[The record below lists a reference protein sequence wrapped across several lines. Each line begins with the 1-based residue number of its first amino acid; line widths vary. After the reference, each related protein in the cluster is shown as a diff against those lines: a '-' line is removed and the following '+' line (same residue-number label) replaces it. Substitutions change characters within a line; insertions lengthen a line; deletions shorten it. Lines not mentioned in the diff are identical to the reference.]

1 LMDTRSLDNSFLAA
15 GVPRVISSRWD
26 VDSDSTADLMEGMVT
41 KLGHKT
47 PVATAMYS
55 VQQDIL
61 KKEQHPYYWAGFYLA
76 GRAN

>member
-1 LMDTRSLDNSFLAA
+1 MDTRSLDNSFLAV

-26 VDSDSTADLMEGMVT
+26 VDSDSTADLMEGFVT
-41 KLGHKT
+41 KLGQRA
-47 PVATAMYS
+47 PVAQAMYS

-76 GRAN
+76 GRAD